1 MCYLKLFF
9 VISVFSR
16 WTHRTSICAMLAH
29 GVRLAD
35 RRVLR
40 VAGTDA
46 LKLLQGVVTNDVRGL
61 GEPGAPPVYAAVLSA
76 TGRVSADVFFHR
88 EMGEGGGGGG
98 LLLDL
103 PSVSFDESV
112 KLLTKMRLRASVTI
126 DDATSD
132 FSVVAVGD
140 PAGEGGDERSGPRG
154 DRGNTWFGDPSTSGN
169 ETTEKKKH
177 HLLSFLPID
186 PRTRMLGLRGILPAA
201 VAEALVDGNVD
212 GAAKHGDSSERSHDE
227 ESASNLYKRF
237 RYELGIG
244 EGDELTGLL
253 PLECNLHWLNA
264 ISLTKG
270 CYVGQELVA
279 RTHFTGVIR
288 KRIMPAKFNDAGG
301 DFSLKNAKLLLPTA
315 EKSTPDSPST
325 KPPKSVGKVL
335 CRSENFG
342 LAMVRLEHLTRV
354 NHSVSFARFVVRDD
368 GPRGRDA
375 GVIVKTQKWWAPK

>member
-1 MCYLKLFF
+1 M
-9 VISVFSR
+9 
-16 WTHRTSICAMLAH
+16 
-29 GVRLAD
+29 
-35 RRVLR
+35 
-40 VAGTDA
+40 
-46 LKLLQGVVTNDVRGL
+46 
-61 GEPGAPPVYAAVLSA
+61 
-76 TGRVSADVFFHR
+76 
-88 EMGEGGGGGG
+88 
-98 LLLDL
+98 LLDL

-140 PAGEGGDERSGPRG
+140 PAGEGGDERSGPWG

-288 KRIMPAKFNDAGG
+288 KRI
-301 DFSLKNAKLLLPTA
+301 
-315 EKSTPDSPST
+315 
-325 KPPKSVGKVL
+325 
-335 CRSENFG
+335 
-342 LAMVRLEHLTRV
+342 
-354 NHSVSFARFVVRDD
+354 
-368 GPRGRDA
+368 
-375 GVIVKTQKWWAPK
+375 

>member
-9 VISVFSR
+9 VMSVFSR
-16 WTHRTSICAMLAH
+16 WTHRTSICAMLAR

-132 FSVVAVGD
+132 
-140 PAGEGGDERSGPRG
+140 
-154 DRGNTWFGDPSTSGN
+154 
-169 ETTEKKKH
+169 
-177 HLLSFLPID
+177 
-186 PRTRMLGLRGILPAA
+186 
-201 VAEALVDGNVD
+201 VDGNAD

-288 KRIMPAKFNDAGG
+288 KRIMPAKFDDAGV

-335 CRSENFG
+335 RRSENFG

-354 NHSVSFARFVVRDD
+354 NHFVSFARFVVRDD

-375 GVIVKTQKWWAPK
+375 GVIVKTPKWWAPK